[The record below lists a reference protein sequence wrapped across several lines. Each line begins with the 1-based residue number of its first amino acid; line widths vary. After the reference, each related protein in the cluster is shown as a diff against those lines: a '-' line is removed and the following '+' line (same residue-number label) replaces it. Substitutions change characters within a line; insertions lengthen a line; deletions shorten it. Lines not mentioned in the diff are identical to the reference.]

1 MLNCIAVVKK
11 RSLVNNNYDWCS
23 TEFAFIATIKVR
35 SYWHRG
41 RWRIKNNMT
50 VTRDETTARQWI
62 TWMGISNRNRNSRL
76 ACGAGWHTEL
86 EVTFPV
92 LWPRNSHRGDSDM
105 RRSINWMQAK
115 SRRGAVRWEL
125 DRKRNRPPSGDGRF
139 WATAVSDSA
148 LECTC
153 EDRSRK

>member
-1 MLNCIAVVKK
+1 MLCKVCKLQYHINCLRCSIAIVKKK
-11 RSLVNNNYDWCS
+11 RSLSLSIITMIDTLLNLHLYS
-23 TEFAFIATIKVR
+23 RLKVR

-41 RWRIKNNMT
+41 YRCRVKKTTWRL
-50 VTRDETTARQWI
+50 ETNQRRVDNE
-62 TWMGISNRNRNSRL
+62 WMGISNRNRNSRL

-92 LWPRNSHRGDSDM
+92 LWPRNSHRGDSDI
-105 RRSINWMQAK
+105 RRSINWMQVK

-139 WATAVSDSA
+139 
-148 LECTC
+148 
-153 EDRSRK
+153 